1 MEFTLYS
8 IGDAAF
14 LEQVLISIAMI
25 TGSGD
30 FETMISIG
38 LLLGVIIVTVQSV
51 FNGAKAINW
60 QQVFLGWLVYGM
72 FFFPTATVNIE
83 DIQRGEVRPVDN
95 VPIGIGI
102 AGGIISNIGYGLTE
116 LMEQAYSPIYP
127 AMSEN
132 GYIESLQVLNQARR
146 DGYNSS
152 VIQAINAEYGA
163 GADFAKSATNY
174 ITECTLRK
182 LELGTETKESLFEL
196 EILPAIQ
203 FNSSNYGTVMYL
215 ANPNGQNVTCSQGF
229 TLLSEALGRIS
240 LGGSVDQRI
249 SQLLNLNTDLG
260 ESALREVGNGLQ
272 SLGLVSASAADYM
285 KTAILEPLYYEAVY
299 TRHMDLQDYSS
310 AQMVS
315 QAIAQRNAQWSAE
328 HSLFLSVVDPVLA
341 FF

>member
-1 MEFTLYS
+1 MDFTLYS

-116 LMEQAYSPIYP
+116 LMEQAP
-127 AMSEN
+127 
-132 GYIESLQVLNQARR
+132 L
-146 DGYNSS
+146 
-152 VIQAINAEYGA
+152 
-163 GADFAKSATNY
+163 
-174 ITECTLRK
+174 C
-182 LELGTETKESLFEL
+182 
-196 EILPAIQ
+196 
-203 FNSSNYGTVMYL
+203 
-215 ANPNGQNVTCSQGF
+215 QGSCPG
-229 TLLSEALGRIS
+229 LS
-240 LGGSVDQRI
+240 
-249 SQLLNLNTDLG
+249 
-260 ESALREVGNGLQ
+260 
-272 SLGLVSASAADYM
+272 
-285 KTAILEPLYYEAVY
+285 
-299 TRHMDLQDYSS
+299 
-310 AQMVS
+310 
-315 QAIAQRNAQWSAE
+315 
-328 HSLFLSVVDPVLA
+328 
-341 FF
+341 FFSIF